1 MSRGCRAARR
11 ARASR
16 RSREGS
22 QLSPQGERILTP
34 IADGG
39 TNYSSGQGNYRE
51 GGGPVAINENPGIL
65 LYPRL
70 RKSPYFYAS
79 RELGVQRYS
88 VYNHTYHPRHYGDP
102 VAEYWHLLNAVTMWD
117 VGVERQIEISG
128 PDAFDFTNMMV
139 PRDMTK
145 CAVRQAKYVFV
156 TAPDGG
162 IINDPVLLRLEEDR
176 FWLSLADS
184 DVGLW
189 AQGLAVNS
197 GMDVTIREVDV
208 APVQI
213 QGPRSKEVMVE
224 LFGAGILDI
233 PYYFMSQDLELDGM
247 RVVVSRTGYTS
258 ELGYEIYLRDATANG
273 QKLWNLVLEAGR
285 QHDLRVIGP
294 CHIRRIEGGILA
306 FGCDIWYDTNPFE
319 VDMGYTWM
327 VDLDQD
333 ADFIG
338 KQALQL
344 IASKGPRRKLVGV
357 EIDGPSLGSFID
369 NEMIDVFPVFD
380 GGQRIGNVTSACY
393 SPRLEKN
400 IGFAMLPIEPAHI
413 GSQFEVQ
420 TPGGRRWATTVRKP
434 FIDPDKD
441 IPKH

>member
-1 MSRGCRAARR
+1 M
-11 ARASR
+11 
-16 RSREGS
+16 
-22 QLSPQGERILTP
+22 
-34 IADGG
+34 
-39 TNYSSGQGNYRE
+39 
-51 GGGPVAINENPGIL
+51 AINEDPSIL

-70 RKSPYFYAS
+70 RRSPYFYAS
-79 RELGVQRYS
+79 REHGVQRYS

-162 IINDPVLLRLEEDR
+162 IINDPVLLRLEENR

-197 GMDVTIREVDV
+197 GMDVTIQEVDV

-213 QGPRSKEVMVE
+213 QGPRSKEVMVD
-224 LFGAGILDI
+224 LFGTEILDI
-233 PYYFMSQDLELDGM
+233 PYYYVSQDLELEGM

-258 ELGYEIYLRDATANG
+258 ELGYEIYLRDAMANG
-273 QKLWNLVLEAGR
+273 QKLWDIVLEAGR
-285 QHDLRVIGP
+285 PHDLRVIGP

-306 FGCDIWYDTNPFE
+306 FGCDIRYDTNPFE

-327 VDLDQD
+327 VDLEQD

-338 KQALQL
+338 KQALQR
-344 IASKGPRRKLVGV
+344 IKSEGATTKARWCRDRGPK
-357 EIDGPSLGSFID
+357 
-369 NEMIDVFPVFD
+369 
-380 GGQRIGNVTSACY
+380 
-393 SPRLEKN
+393 PRLV
-400 IGFAMLPIEPAHI
+400 H
-413 GSQFEVQ
+413 
-420 TPGGRRWATTVRKP
+420 R
-434 FIDPDKD
+434 
-441 IPKH
+441 

>member
-1 MSRGCRAARR
+1 MCPTLDSV
-11 ARASR
+11 
-16 RSREGS
+16 
-22 QLSPQGERILTP
+22 
-34 IADGG
+34 GG
-39 TNYSSGQGNYRE
+39 RVE
-51 GGGPVAINENPGIL
+51 GGRTVAINEDPGIL
-65 LYPRL
+65 LYPRI
-70 RKSPYFYAS
+70 RRSPYFYAS
-79 RELGVQRYS
+79 REHGVQRYS

-162 IINDPVLLRLEEDR
+162 IINDPVLLRLEDDR

-197 GMDVTIREVDV
+197 GMDVTISEVDV

-213 QGPRSKEVMVE
+213 QGPGSKEVMVD
-224 LFGAGILDI
+224 LFGTQILDV
-233 PYYFMSQDLELDGM
+233 PYYFMSPDLELDGM
-247 RVVVSRTGYTS
+247 RVCVSRTGYTS
-258 ELGYEIYLRDATANG
+258 ELGYEIYLYDATANG
-273 QKLWNLVLEAGR
+273 RKLWNTVLEAGAT
-285 QHDLRVIGP
+285 HDLRVTGP

-319 VDMGYTWM
+319 VDMGYPWM
-327 VDLDQD
+327 VDLEQD
-333 ADFIG
+333 ADFVG
-338 KQALQL
+338 KQALQH
-344 IASKGPRRKLVGV
+344 IKAEGPRRKLVGV

-369 NEMIDVFPVFD
+369 NEMIDTFPVLD
-380 GGQRIGNVTSACY
+380 GDRRIGKVTSACH

-400 IGFAMLPIEPAHI
+400 IGYAMLPIERSDV
-413 GSQFEVQ
+413 GNRFEVE
-420 TPGGRRWATTVRKP
+420 TPQGRRTAVTVPKP
-434 FIDPDKD
+434 FIDPGKD
-441 IPKH
+441 TPKG